1 MLSSVMQMQPFSEY
15 QAKFYA
21 IQLILA
27 VQSLHDQNRVHG
39 DLKLEDLLLDAR
51 GDLRLIDYR

>member
-1 MLSSVMQMQPFSEY
+1 MMQVQSFNEY
-15 QAKFYA
+15 TAKFYA

-39 DLKLEDLLLDAR
+39 DLKLEDLLLDRR
-51 GDLRLIDYR
+51 GYLKLIDYG